1 MSIVQDAFDKYARTA
16 RRGFARATREGTVG
30 ASEVGLCARKTWYG
44 KHRAEHDHGYIEG
57 WGAAKRGTT
66 FEKKFFVPALRKHY
80 GESLLFTGAQQ
91 KRLVD
96 KYLSATP
103 DGILVNQKRDLLA
116 GMMVPDIGPSKC
128 VAIECKTIDP
138 RINLSEPKGEHTFQ
152 VHTQLGLLNKL
163 TKYKPRFGVLIYTN
177 ASFFDDTIEFVVE
190 FDPAVFAQ
198 AEHRAKLIMQAD
210 SAADLKPEGWIDG
223 GAECN
228 YCPYAKACRV
238 LRGGVPDNE
247 KVADDPQFI
256 AELIDLATQERA
268 AHGIVA
274 SATAEHRGWQEKI
287 KSRLREQGLRFVKTR
302 EMSVSWS
309 AVKGRPS
316 YDMPAIKAAALAAG
330 VDLQQYETVGEPSDR
345 LLVSVNKR
353 DRLVK

>member
-1 MSIVQDAFDKYARTA
+1 MSIIQEAFDKYARTQ
-16 RRGFARATREGTVG
+16 RRGFGRARDSTVG
-30 ASEVGLCARKTWYG
+30 ASEIGQCARKVWYN
-44 KHRAEHDHGYIEG
+44 KNHAEHDPGYIDG

-66 FEKKFFVPALRKHY
+66 FESKFFVPALRKHY
-80 GESLLFTGAQQ
+80 GENLLFSGAQQ

-116 GMMVPDIGPSKC
+116 GMMVPDIGPQKC

-138 RINLSEPKGEHTFQ
+138 RINLSEPKGIHVFQ
-152 VHTQLGLLNKL
+152 VHVQLGLLKKL
-163 TKYKPRFGVLIYTN
+163 SQYKPRFGVLIYTN
-177 ASFFDDTIEFVVE
+177 ASFFDDTVEFVIE
-190 FDPAVFAQ
+190 YNPEIFAE
-198 AEHRAKLIMQAD
+198 AEKRARQIMQATD
-210 SAADLKPEGWIDG
+210 ASELKPEGWIDG
-223 GAECN
+223 ADECK

-238 LRGGVPDNE
+238 LRGHVPDTD

-256 AELIDLATQERA
+256 SELIDLATQERE
-268 AHGIVA
+268 AHGTVAVA
-274 SATAEHRGWQEKI
+274 SAAHRELQEKI
-287 KSRLREQGLRFVKTR
+287 KSRLREKGLKFIKTR
-302 EMSVSWS
+302 DISVTWS

-316 YDMPAIKAAALAAG
+316 YDMPGIKAAAAAAG
-330 VDLQQYETVGEPSDR
+330 INLQSYETAGEPSDR